1 MLIVG
6 GLVVLAYIIVAKRLT
21 PQQIESIV
29 PVQGFSA
36 IVLAVIG
43 VSWLIRGPFR
53 VFHGPALVA
62 FALVGVSYG
71 AVAGGAC
78 LAFPKQAPKPVQVI
92 VGSFCLVA
100 GVLLLLFQ
108 LRVIKPM

>member
-6 GLVVLAYIIVAKRLT
+6 GLVVLAWVVVAKRLT
-21 PQQIESIV
+21 QAQIESIV
-29 PVQGFSA
+29 PAQGFSA
-36 IVLAVIG
+36 IVLVVIG

-53 VFHGPALVA
+53 VFHGPALVGI
-62 FALVGVSYG
+62 ALVGVSYG

-78 LAFPKQAPKPVQVI
+78 LAFPKQTPKPLQAI
-92 VGSFCLVA
+92 VGSFCLAA